1 MAQAGKLCANSACN
15 QKVSSARRLQIPA
28 FFRRRLYTRVKPT
41 RCGGYFL
48 GRMLAFARGWLLPWE
63 EVGTG
68 DVYVFESEDD
78 DVGGGGRGRIVRG
91 TAIQTRKLPNI
102 FNIS

>member
-1 MAQAGKLCANSACN
+1 M
-15 QKVSSARRLQIPA
+15 
-28 FFRRRLYTRVKPT
+28 
-41 RCGGYFL
+41 
-48 GRMLAFARGWLLPWE
+48 
-63 EVGTG
+63 
-68 DVYVFESEDD
+68 FESEDD